1 MFEDFLKKIEEEAD
15 KKGVNAD
22 KIIEKYKRRY
32 ALALEAG
39 FTEEE
44 ALEKFGSA
52 EDIVN
57 AECCD
62 KPTEKPSE
70 KPKFDDEANDNEIS
84 GNDFIIEIAHGF
96 DLTVI
101 SDDSHGISCRTEG
114 AFGEYY
120 DITATEKSLKVKP
133 KENSGN
139 MKVGRRGELTVYV
152 DKNLTFNN
160 VLLSLAAGDTD
171 ASDFSVKTRN
181 FEISSAGS
189 GDIDFGE
196 IEASGKAVIKT
207 VSGDLDIEYLSSPSV
222 KLSTVSGN
230 ADIGEI
236 IADSLKISSVSGDVD
251 IEKAKAK
258 SVEVSVVSGD
268 VEISGDVGQYRT
280 SCVSGSVTI
289 NGSEVSE
296 TVSDKVTKSLSKVFD
311 KLYDVEKMSEKYG
324 KAYDTD
330 NMSEKYG
337 KPYDA
342 DKMTKKYDKE
352 YGDQYAE
359 YDEFDGDPDDE
370 EDDENIHI
378 HISSDDEE

>member
-15 KKGVNAD
+15 KKGINAD

-44 ALEKFGSA
+44 AIEKFGKA

-57 AECCD
+57 AECGNEN
-62 KPTEKPSE
+62 PTEKASE
-70 KPKFDDEANDNEIS
+70 KPYDTQKFDGEASDNEIS

-96 DLTVI
+96 DLTII
-101 SDDSHGISCRTEG
+101 SERMRGISCETDG
-114 AFGEYY
+114 AFDEYY

-133 KENSGN
+133 KANSGN
-139 MKVGRRGELTVYV
+139 MKAGKRGELTVYV

-171 ASDFSVKTRN
+171 ASEFSVKTRN

-207 VSGDLDIEYLSSPSV
+207 VSGDLNIGYLSSPSV
-222 KLSTVSGN
+222 KLSTVSGD
-230 ADIGEI
+230 ADIEEMS
-236 IADSLKISSVSGDVD
+236 ADFLKISSVSGDVD
-251 IEKAKAK
+251 IEKAKAN
-258 SVEVSVVSGD
+258 SVDVSVVSGD
-268 VEISGDVGQYRT
+268 VEISGDVGQYKT
-280 SCVSGSVTI
+280 SCVSGGVTI

-324 KAYDTD
+324 RAYDTD

-337 KPYDA
+337 KAYDA
-342 DKMTKKYDKE
+342 EKTAKKYDKE
-352 YGDQYAE
+352 YSEKYAE
-359 YDEFDGDPDDE
+359 YDEFDGDPDD
-370 EDDENIHI
+370 DNVD
-378 HISSDDEE
+378 DDEE

>member
-1 MFEDFLKKIEEEAD
+1 MFEEFLKKIEEEAN

-44 ALEKFGSA
+44 AIEKFGSA
-52 EDIVN
+52 ENIVN
-57 AECCD
+57 AECGD
-62 KPTEKPSE
+62 ENKFEKQ
-70 KPKFDDEANDNEIS
+70 KFDGEASDNESS

-96 DLTVI
+96 DLTII
-101 SDDSHGISCRTEG
+101 SRNMNGISCETDG
-114 AFGEYY
+114 AFDEYY

-133 KENSGN
+133 KANSGN
-139 MKVGRRGELTVYV
+139 MKTGKRGELTVYV

-160 VLLSLAAGDTD
+160 VLLSSAAGDTD
-171 ASDFSVKTRN
+171 ASEFSVKTRN

-189 GDIDFGE
+189 GDVDFGE

-207 VSGDLDIEYLSSPSV
+207 VSGDLNIGYLSSPSV
-222 KLSTVSGN
+222 KLSTVSGD
-230 ADIGEI
+230 ADIEE
-236 IADSLKISSVSGDVD
+236 AVAESLKISSVSGDVD

-268 VEISGDVGQYRT
+268 VEISGEVGQYKT

-311 KLYDVEKMSEKYG
+311 KLYAAEKMSEKYG
-324 KAYDTD
+324 KEY
-330 NMSEKYG
+330 SEK
-337 KPYDA
+337 
-342 DKMTKKYDKE
+342 
-352 YGDQYAE
+352 YAE
-359 YDEFDGDPDDE
+359 YDEFDGDPHGDNADDENDNEADNRDDDTDDE
-370 EDDENIHI
+370 E
-378 HISSDDEE
+378 

>member
-1 MFEDFLKKIEEEAD
+1 MFEDFLKKIEEEAN

-22 KIIEKYKRRY
+22 KIIEKYKKRY

-44 ALEKFGSA
+44 ALEKFGKA

-57 AECCD
+57 AECGED
-62 KPTEKPSE
+62 EKSDGKLGE
-70 KPKFDDEANDNEIS
+70 NPKSYGEANDNADS
-84 GNDFIIEIAHGF
+84 GNDTGSDFTGNDFIIEIAHGF
-96 DLTVI
+96 DLTII
-101 SDDSHGISCRTEG
+101 SERMHGISCETDDVFDE
-114 AFGEYY
+114 FY
-120 DITATEKSLKVKP
+120 DINVTEESLKVKP
-133 KENSGN
+133 KEISGN
-139 MKVGRRGELTVYV
+139 MKIGRSGELTVYV
-152 DKNLTFNN
+152 DKNLTFKN
-160 VLLSLAAGDTD
+160 VLISVAGSGDTD
-171 ASDFSVKTRN
+171 AREFSVKTHN

-207 VSGDLDIEYLSSPSV
+207 VSGDLDIEYLSSPTV
-222 KLSTVSGN
+222 KFSTVSGD
-230 ADIGEI
+230 ADIEEV
-236 IADSLKISSVSGDVD
+236 IADSFKISSVSGDVD

-311 KLYDVEKMSEKYG
+311 KLYDVERMSVKYG
-324 KAYDTD
+324 KSYGA
-330 NMSEKYG
+330 EK
-337 KPYDA
+337 
-342 DKMTKKYDKE
+342 TSKKYDKE

-359 YDEFDGDPDDE
+359 YNNEFGSDFGGDPDDE
-370 EDDENIHI
+370 ADNRDDDT
-378 HISSDDEE
+378 DDEE

>member
-1 MFEDFLKKIEEEAD
+1 MFEDFLKEIEEAAE

-44 ALEKFGSA
+44 ALEKFGKA

-57 AECCD
+57 AECD
-62 KPTEKPSE
+62 NEKPTEKTYE
-70 KPKFDDEANDNEIS
+70 KPKYNAETDGFLSDNDNADDVS

-114 AFGEYY
+114 AFGEFY

-133 KENSGN
+133 KANSGN
-139 MKVGRRGELTVYV
+139 MKTGKRGELTVYV

-160 VLLSLAAGDTD
+160 VLLSSAAGDTD
-171 ASDFSVKTRN
+171 ASEFSVKTRN
-181 FEISSAGS
+181 FEISSAGP

-207 VSGDLDIEYLSSPSV
+207 VSGDLNVGYLSSPSV
-222 KLSTVSGN
+222 KLSTVSGD
-230 ADIGEI
+230 ADIETVI
-236 IADSLKISSVSGDVD
+236 TDMLKISSVSGDVNL
-251 IEKAKAK
+251 ETAKAK
-258 SVEVSVVSGD
+258 SLEVSAVSGD
-268 VEISGDVGQYRT
+268 VEISGDVGQYKT

-311 KLYDVEKMSEKYG
+311 KLYNVEKMSEKYG
-324 KAYDTD
+324 KEY
-330 NMSEKYG
+330 SEK
-337 KPYDA
+337 
-342 DKMTKKYDKE
+342 
-352 YGDQYAE
+352 YAE
-359 YDEFDGDPDDE
+359 YDEFDGDPHGDNADDENDNEADNRDDDTDDE
-370 EDDENIHI
+370 E
-378 HISSDDEE
+378 

>member
-1 MFEDFLKKIEEEAD
+1 MFEDFLKEIEEKAE
-15 KKGVNAD
+15 KKGINAD

-44 ALEKFGSA
+44 ALEKFGNA
-52 EDIVN
+52 EDIIN
-57 AECCD
+57 AESGNE
-62 KPTEKPSE
+62 KPTENLTEKASE
-70 KPKFDDEANDNEIS
+70 KPYEKQKFDGEATDNEIS

-96 DLTVI
+96 DLTII
-101 SDDSHGISCRTEG
+101 SGNMRGISCETDG
-114 AFGEYY
+114 AFDEYY

-133 KENSGN
+133 KSNSGN
-139 MKVGRRGELTVYV
+139 MKTGKRGELTVYV

-160 VLLSLAAGDTD
+160 VLLSSAAGDTD
-171 ASDFSVKTRN
+171 ASEFSVKTRN

-189 GDIDFGE
+189 GDVDFGE
-196 IEASGKAVIKT
+196 IEASGKAVVKT
-207 VSGDLDIEYLSSPSV
+207 VSGDLNIGYLSSPSV
-222 KLSTVSGN
+222 KLSTVSGD
-230 ADIGEI
+230 ADIEE
-236 IADSLKISSVSGDVD
+236 AVAESLKISSVSGDVD

-258 SVEVSVVSGD
+258 SVEVSTVSGD
-268 VEISGDVGQYRT
+268 VEISGDVGQYKA

-324 KAYDTD
+324 KEY
-330 NMSEKYG
+330 S
-337 KPYDA
+337 
-342 DKMTKKYDKE
+342 KK
-352 YGDQYAE
+352 YAE

-370 EDDENIHI
+370 NADDENDNEADNRDDDT
-378 HISSDDEE
+378 DDEE

>member
-57 AECCD
+57 AECGER
-62 KPTEKPSE
+62 PTEKPSE
-70 KPKFDDEANDNEIS
+70 NPKFDGEANDNEIS

-96 DLTVI
+96 DLTII
-101 SDDSHGISCRTEG
+101 SERGHGISCEAEG

-120 DITATEKSLKVKP
+120 DITATESSLKVKP

-139 MKVGRRGELTVYV
+139 MKAGKRGELTVYV
-152 DKNLTFNN
+152 DKNLTFKN
-160 VLLSLAAGDTD
+160 VLISVAASGETD
-171 ASDFSVKTRN
+171 ASEFSVKAHN
-181 FEISSAGS
+181 FEMSSAGS
-189 GDIDFGE
+189 GDIDFGG
-196 IEASGKAVIKT
+196 IEASGKAIIKT
-207 VSGDLDIEYLSSPSV
+207 VSGDLNIGYLSSPSV
-222 KLSTVSGN
+222 KLSTVSGD
-230 ADIGEI
+230 ADIEEVI
-236 IADSLKISSVSGDVD
+236 VDSLKISSVSGDID
-251 IEKAKAK
+251 IEKAKAD
-258 SVEVSVVSGD
+258 SVDVSVVSGD
-268 VEISGDVGQYRT
+268 VAISGDVGQYRT

-296 TVSDKVTKSLSKVFD
+296 TVSDKVTKSLSKVFN
-311 KLYDVEKMSEKYG
+311 KLYGVER
-324 KAYDTD
+324 
-330 NMSEKYG
+330 MSEKYG

-342 DKMTKKYDKE
+342 DKMAKKYDKE

-359 YDEFDGDPDDE
+359 YDEFDGNFDGEPDDE
-370 EDDENIHI
+370 ADNRDDDE
-378 HISSDDEE
+378 